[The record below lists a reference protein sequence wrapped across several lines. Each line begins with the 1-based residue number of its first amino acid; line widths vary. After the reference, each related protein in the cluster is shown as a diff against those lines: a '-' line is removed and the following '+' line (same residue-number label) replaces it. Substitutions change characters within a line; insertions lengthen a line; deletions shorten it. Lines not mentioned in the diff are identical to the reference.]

1 MNVNTVNYYIKEKK
15 NKKLF
20 VYNLFIAKRGTT
32 QSTCKEQQM
41 DVAWQGTAG
50 ARAWETS
57 HRGLCF
63 NTHWKGSQQ
72 GYKLRNKEQ
81 HQITA

>member
-1 MNVNTVNYYIKEKK
+1 MNVNTVNYYIKEK
-15 NKKLF
+15 KKLF

-32 QSTCKEQQM
+32 QSTHKEQQM

-57 HRGLCF
+57 H
-63 NTHWKGSQQ
+63 
-72 GYKLRNKEQ
+72 
-81 HQITA
+81 